1 MLALSLLACSCAAAG
16 ALSPLRAS
24 PAVTLRRAGASASS
38 ETLARCGDTVGAS
51 CLRLKGG
58 QNRGGNHEKTD
69 VEMADA
75 EAIKATLK
83 KVISKNRPVA
93 QQSTSDD
100 NSIISMNPKRME
112 DLGFFNGDTVLIK
125 GRRSRETVCV
135 VVPEEKMEEDDI
147 RLPKN
152 VLDWLRLTVNDDR
165 CKVSQFPDIKNA
177 KRVHVLPFKHSL
189 GTFEGDVFDVFLKP
203 YFFENYRPVHAGE
216 VMSVYNEEL
225 DTSIMFKIM
234 QVDDEDTEYGVVAP
248 ETVVY
253 TEGDPLEREADPA
266 YNPTE
271 IGFDDIGGLSKQIA
285 QLREL
290 VETPL
295 KHPELFETVG
305 INPPRCVLLHGPP
318 GCGKTMIGQ
327 ALATESGAFF
337 FLINGP
343 EVISGKAGESEG
355 HLRRCFEEA
364 EKNQPAIIWID
375 EVDTIAP
382 KREKANSESEKRIV
396 SQMLTLMD
404 SITADK
410 QIMVVAATNKPN
422 DIDGALRRF
431 GRFSKEIEVVSPD
444 EDGRW
449 EILKIKT
456 RNMALHEDVDI
467 RKIAHD
473 THGYTGGDLAQLAL
487 EAGLQAVR
495 GQLHLIDVDADELDE
510 AVCKAIKIRMCD
522 MEHALSKTHPSSLR
536 DKAVEIPDTT
546 WGDVGG
552 LEKVKQELMETV
564 MYPVEYAHKYAKF
577 GMNPSKGVLLYGPSG
592 CGKTLMA
599 KAIANEAK
607 TNFISVKGPEL
618 LSMWMGESESN
629 VRDLFAKARGAAPC
643 ILFFDEID
651 SIAKPRG
658 SGGGAS
664 EAGDRIV
671 NQILTEMDGVG
682 ARKNVICI
690 GATNRPDMID
700 PAVCRPGRLDQ
711 LVYIPVPDKASRV
724 KIFESCLRKSP
735 LDTDVDINVMADET
749 DGFSGADLNEICQR
763 ACKLAIREEI
773 RQWTDWAQTQE
784 DVKNPTTT
792 FESKINH
799 ISARHFEESFKFAR
813 RSVTDK
819 DVRKYEV
826 FRQKML
832 AAASGA
838 NDKIGGGDGGDGG
851 GGSGVDLEAIANMGG
866 TPAPGA
872 AAAAEEEDLYA

>member
-1 MLALSLLACSCAAAG
+1 
-16 ALSPLRAS
+16 
-24 PAVTLRRAGASASS
+24 
-38 ETLARCGDTVGAS
+38 
-51 CLRLKGG
+51 
-58 QNRGGNHEKTD
+58 
-69 VEMADA
+69 
-75 EAIKATLK
+75 
-83 KVISKNRPVA
+83 VISKNRPIA
-93 QQSTSDD
+93 AKANSDD
-100 NSIISMNPKRME
+100 NSIMSLHPTRME

-125 GRRSRETVCV
+125 GRRGRETVCV
-135 VVPEEKMEEDDI
+135 VVPEEKMEEDQI
-147 RLPKN
+147 ALPKN
-152 VLDWLRLTVNDDR
+152 ALDWLRLTIGEDR
-165 CKVSQFPDIKNA
+165 VKVSQFPDIKNA
-177 KRVHVLPFKHSL
+177 KRVHVLPFKYSM
-189 GTFEGDVFDVFLKP
+189 GSFEGDVFDAFLKP

-216 VMSVYNEEL
+216 IMPVYSAEL
-225 DTSIMFKIM
+225 DQTIMFKIM
-234 QVDDEDTEYGVVAP
+234 QIDDEETEYGVVAP

-253 TEGDPLEREADPA
+253 TEGDPLDREEDPS

-271 IGFDDIGGLSKQIA
+271 IGWDDIGGLTKQIN

-295 KHPELFETVG
+295 KHPELFSTVG
-305 INPPRCVLLHGPP
+305 INPPRGVLLHGPA

-327 ALATESGAFF
+327 ALSTESGAFF

-343 EVISGKAGESEG
+343 EVISGKAGESES

-382 KREKANSESEKRIV
+382 KRDKANGESEKRIV

-404 SITADK
+404 GITAEK
-410 QIMVVAATNKPN
+410 QIMVVAATSKPN

-431 GRFSKEIEVVSPD
+431 GRFSREIEITSPD
-444 EDGRW
+444 ENGRW
-449 EILKIKT
+449 EILKIKC
-456 RNMALHEDVDI
+456 RNMALADDVDLK
-467 RKIAHD
+467 KIAHD

-495 GQLHLIDVDADELDE
+495 GQLHMVDIDADELDD

-536 DKAVEIPDTT
+536 DKAVEMPDTT

-564 MYPVEYAHKYAKF
+564 MYPVEYAHKYHKF

-607 TNFISVKGPEL
+607 TNFLSVKGPEL

-629 VRDLFAKARGAAPC
+629 VRELFAKARGAAPC
-643 ILFFDEID
+643 ILFLDEID

-658 SGGGAS
+658 SGGGGAS

-711 LVYIPVPDKASRV
+711 LVYIPVPDRSSRV

-735 LDTDVDINVMADET
+735 LNEDVDIERMADET
-749 DGFSGADLNEICQR
+749 EGFSGADLNEICQR

-773 RQWTDWAQTQE
+773 RQWTDWAQGQA
-784 DVKNPTTT
+784 DPKNPSTP
-792 FESKINH
+792 FESKINT
-799 ISARHFEESFKFAR
+799 IGARHFEESFQFAR

-838 NDKIGGGDGGDGG
+838 NDKIGGGSGDKGDNAG
-851 GGSGVDLEAIANMGG
+851 AGVDLEAIANMGG

-872 AAAAEEEDLYA
+872 AAAATEDEDLYA